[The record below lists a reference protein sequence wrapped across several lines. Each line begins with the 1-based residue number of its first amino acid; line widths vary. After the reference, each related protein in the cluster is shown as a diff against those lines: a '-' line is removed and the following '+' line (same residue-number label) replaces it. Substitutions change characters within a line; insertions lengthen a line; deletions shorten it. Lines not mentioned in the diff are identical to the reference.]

1 MPHGVTPM
9 ILYTNFTRGGQ
20 KFLSLDIFAYV
31 FRTKKFTGFSNRLL
45 LVLLK
50 NYMSS
55 ACLLYQ
61 IQCIEN
67 SWLHSTTDFNKIRYR
82 PVTPVT
88 EFLALKNVQPLH
100 IHKRGCCIRS
110 RYAIISHG
118 DSLCCWVTSKQKKP
132 SRRAP
137 VGTPMR
143 SCLWRKLSCCWKYC
157 IAESSLPH
165 LEVMRGFQS
174 LGVTVLVCLSVYQ
187 SAVLQKKL

>member
-1 MPHGVTPM
+1 MLLTCYYPKPSCRLMPHGVTPM

-118 DSLCCWVTSKQKKP
+118 DSLCC
-132 SRRAP
+132 
-137 VGTPMR
+137 
-143 SCLWRKLSCCWKYC
+143 
-157 IAESSLPH
+157 
-165 LEVMRGFQS
+165 
-174 LGVTVLVCLSVYQ
+174 
-187 SAVLQKKL
+187 

>member
-1 MPHGVTPM
+1 MGWPLWFYTQILRGVVKNFWAWISLPM
-9 ILYTNFTRGGQ
+9 YFGQ
-20 KFLSLDIFAYV
+20 
-31 FRTKKFTGFSNRLL
+31 KKFTGFSNRLL

-50 NYMSS
+50 NS
-55 ACLLYQ
+55 CRLLVYFTRY
-61 IQCIEN
+61 N
-67 SWLHSTTDFNKIRYR
+67 VLKI
-82 PVTPVT
+82 
-88 EFLALKNVQPLH
+88 A
-100 IHKRGCCIRS
+100 GCTVRRILTKYAIVRSHRLQNFWHWRTFSRS
-110 RYAIISHG
+110 RYTNVAVVYGQDVLSYPM
-118 DSLCCWVTSKQKKP
+118 VTRCAAEKKP
-132 SRRAP
+132 SRRAL